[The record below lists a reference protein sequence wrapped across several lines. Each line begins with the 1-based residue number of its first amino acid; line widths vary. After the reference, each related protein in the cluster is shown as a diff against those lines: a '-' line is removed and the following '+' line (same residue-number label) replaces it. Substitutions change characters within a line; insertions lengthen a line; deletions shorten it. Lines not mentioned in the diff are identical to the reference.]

1 MNRSSPFVSI
11 CIKLGF
17 TVFTIG
23 IAMAVLSVV
32 VFFISSYAP
41 GDPLQAYYGEGID
54 RLTSAEMEAARQRL
68 GLDGPVYEQY
78 LAWLYGVV
86 HGDLGVSLKYHE
98 PVSSLI
104 VTYGINTVFLG
115 VLSYGILFVLAL
127 VLALG
132 CTLYEGTWVERWI
145 CRIGTVFYY
154 IPAFWLG
161 LMVILIFSVNL
172 GLLPSSGAYSP
183 GQSGHIGNRLSHMA
197 LPVMTIVMSHVWYYA
212 YLLRSRFLD
221 EVRQEY
227 VLFAK
232 MKGLRR
238 RTVLLRHCLPNVM
251 PTFVTAMALSVHH
264 IIGGAYVIEA
274 VFSYPGLGSLAI
286 ESAKYHDYNLL
297 MVIVMVTGFFVITT
311 GMIGQYCSDRLVQRI
326 GGVPWKDKIHFNG

>member
-1 MNRSSPFVSI
+1 MNHIGPVFSTSSKI
-11 CIKLGF
+11 GAA
-17 TVFTIG
+17 VFQLCLS
-23 IAMAVLSVV
+23 MAVLSVV
-32 VFFISSYAP
+32 VFFIASYAP
-41 GDPLQAYYGEGID
+41 GDPLQAYYGETFD
-54 RLTSAEMEAARQRL
+54 RLSPAEMEAARHRL

-78 LAWLYGVV
+78 MTWLYGAI
-86 HGDLGVSLKYHE
+86 HGDFGFSLKYRQ
-98 PVSSLI
+98 PVSAI
-104 VTYGINTVFLG
+104 IAAFGVNTLLLG
-115 VLSYGILFVLAL
+115 VLSYAVLFALAL

-132 CTLYEGTWVERWI
+132 CTLYEGTWVDTCI

-161 LMVILIFSVNL
+161 LVCILLFSVNL
-172 GLLPSSGAYSP
+172 GWFPGSGAYSP
-183 GQSGHIGNRLSHMA
+183 GQGAHIGNRLSHMV

-232 MKGLRR
+232 MKGFTRWKILW
-238 RTVLLRHCLPNVM
+238 RHCLPNVL
-251 PTFVTAMALSVHH
+251 PTLVTAMVLSVHH

-297 MVIVMVTGFFVITT
+297 MVICLVTGLFVMAT
-311 GMIGQYCSDRLVQRI
+311 GILGQSLNDRLVKRI
-326 GGVPWKDKIHFNG
+326 GGVSWLHKIHSGK